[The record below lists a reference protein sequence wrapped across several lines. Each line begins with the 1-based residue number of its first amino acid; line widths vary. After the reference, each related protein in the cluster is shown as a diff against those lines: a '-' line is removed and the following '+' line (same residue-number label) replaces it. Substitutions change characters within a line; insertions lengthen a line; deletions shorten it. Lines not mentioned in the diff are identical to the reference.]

1 MRNEVAR
8 GISIPF
14 RNAKD
19 GATKSARYFKST
31 LAKRQRLLYN
41 NIITT
46 KEVAKMAENRYDVFI
61 SFKNRD
67 ANGNPSRDSEIA
79 KDLFDE
85 FTKQGISA
93 FFANVKLLELGS
105 AAYKSSIE
113 KAMDA
118 ARIMV
123 VIGTD
128 PAYLETEW
136 VTYERESFH
145 NDILSGLKKNACI
158 IPYLATFES
167 AKIPR
172 SLRGYETFFIEN
184 NSVADVVRFAEAFL
198 KRQDSENAHTEQ
210 HETQLRARALTT
222 GKSVSAYKP
231 DYGKEFR
238 RLRIQARNTKPADTP
253 AINYVLEKLN
263 KKDVKILD
271 AGCAYGFVTKDRFG
285 GIEGAF
291 TVGVD
296 INEKCL
302 EYARQNNA
310 APNLVYESLQF
321 ETDDFEDNLQ
331 QIMDNYNIES
341 FDIIFASLVIHHLKN
356 PNKFLK
362 RIRKFLSKDGYIIV
376 RGSDDGSVISVNDDG
391 LIQKII
397 DLHLST
403 EGVSDRLNGRKIYS
417 QLIGSGYKNV
427 KMMNYVKE
435 ISGLDIDERNE
446 VFEERFAYRRNYL
459 KMLCDKYPYDM
470 EKKNNLEYMD
480 FALECLENKFCE
492 DQFWYC
498 EIDFVGIAQKK

>member
-1 MRNEVAR
+1 MSEQ
-8 GISIPF
+8 S
-14 RNAKD
+14 
-19 GATKSARYFKST
+19 
-31 LAKRQRLLYN
+31 
-41 NIITT
+41 
-46 KEVAKMAENRYDVFI
+46 YDVFI

-67 ANGNPSRDSEIA
+67 VNGNPSKDSEIA
-79 KDLFDE
+79 KRIFEE
-85 FTKQGISA
+85 FSNHGISA
-93 FFANVKLLELGS
+93 FFSNVKLLELGS

-113 KAMDA
+113 KAIDS

-158 IPYLATFES
+158 IPYLATFDS

-172 SLRGYETFFIEN
+172 SLRGYETFFIEQHMP
-184 NSVADVVRFAEAFL
+184 SDVVQFAENFL
-198 KRQDSENAHTEQ
+198 SRANKEKI
-210 HETQLRARALTT
+210 HERERSLTT
-222 GKSVSAYKP
+222 GKTVSSYKP
-231 DYGKEFR
+231 DYGHEFR

-253 AINYVLEKLN
+253 AIRYVLDRMGKT
-263 KKDVKILD
+263 DVKILD
-271 AGCAYGFVTKDRFG
+271 VGCAYGFVTKDRFG
-285 GIEGAF
+285 EIPNSF

-296 INEKCL
+296 VNDKCL
-302 EYARQNNA
+302 EYARQNNGA
-310 APNLVYESLQF
+310 DNIVYEHLQL
-321 ETDDFEDNLQ
+321 ESEDLEDNLE
-331 QIMDNYNIES
+331 QIMAKYNIES

-362 RIRKFLSKDGYIIV
+362 RIRKFLNKQGYIIV
-376 RGSDDGSVISVNDDG
+376 RGSDDGSIISVNDDG
-391 LIQKII
+391 LIKKIV

-403 EGVSDRLNGRKIYS
+403 EGISDRLNGRKIYS
-417 QLIGSGYKNV
+417 QLIGSGYTNV

-446 VFEERFAYRRNYL
+446 IFEERFAYRRNYL
-459 KMLCDKYPYDM
+459 KMLCDQYPYDM

-480 FALECLENKFCE
+480 FALECLENKFSE